1 MINNSK
7 ILPTATFVIL
17 KTPHILITTN
27 IKNAKQALI
36 NEEIIAI
43 PTETVYGLAGNAYSE
58 SAIKKIFA
66 LKKRPYYN
74 PLIIHIKSASL
85 LNTIACDIPEIALRL
100 AEKFWPG
107 PLTLVLKKQ
116 PHISDLITA
125 GKETVAIRVS
135 NHPVALAL
143 LEELEFPLAA
153 PSANPFGSISPTS
166 AAHVLNYF
174 EDDLDVILEGGE
186 CERGVESTIIGFV
199 ENQPVLYRHG
209 SISVPEIENIVGK
222 LLITVNSDSAPNS
235 PGMLSRHYA
244 PKTNT
249 YLTNNVTELLKSFE
263 GKKIGLLLFK
273 NEIVNSK
280 NIIQEVLS
288 KNGDLKEA
296 ARKLYAALHRLD
308 ERNLDVII
316 AEQFPNEGLG
326 ITLND
331 RLQRAIKK

>member
-1 MINNSK
+1 MK
-7 ILPTATFVIL
+7 TLPTATFVIL
-17 KTPHILITTN
+17 KTTPILITTN

-74 PLIIHIKSASL
+74 PLIVHIKSASL
-85 LNTIACDIPEIALRL
+85 LNTIACDIPEIALLL

-116 PHISDLITA
+116 AHISDLVTA
-125 GKETVAIRVS
+125 GKETVAIRVP
-135 NHPVALAL
+135 NHPVALSL

-174 EDDLDVILEGGE
+174 EDELGVILEGGE
-186 CERGVESTIIGFV
+186 CERGLESTIIGF
-199 ENQPVLYRHG
+199 EGNQPVLYRHG
-209 SISVPEIENIVGK
+209 STSLEDIEQIVGK
-222 LLITVNSDSAPNS
+222 LLITINNDSTPNS

-244 PKTNT
+244 PMTDT
-249 YLTNNVTELLKSFE
+249 YLTNNVPDLLKSFE
-263 GKKIGLLLFK
+263 GRKIGLLLFK
-273 NEIVNSK
+273 NEILNQE
-280 NIIQEVLS
+280 ITIQEVLS
-288 KNGDLKEA
+288 ENGDLKEA

-308 ERNLDVII
+308 KSNLDIII

-326 ITLND
+326 KTLND